1 MGFDLMSGLMA
12 GANFGQGYMQG
23 QQQAQDRAMQQQFQ
37 NLALQNNQLVY
48 NQNLQN
54 QQRQQAMSDFM
65 MQNFQTQDTK
75 QAAPPPPVDMSQVG
89 KADPMQ
95 GQIADAYKM
104 ANFAKSTGDVSGY
117 AQWTTQAANLQNAY
131 AQAKDKQAGADLT
144 ESKRQAA
151 HYSEMAQAAFS
162 YDKGPLGLES
172 WKQQVVQNPN
182 SSPEEKQNVLRIRYT
197 PDWQSVVSRG
207 AMTAAQRA
215 QDQVRQTELGLKERN
230 VNSEIANR
238 EARFAEEKR
247 KNNWEM
253 NKPPGREKSGQD
265 TKAVTSAQLSH
276 DATIVAQTLYGDSAQ
291 AELTNRNNPLLN
303 GPKAKEGKGEGGFSP
318 DPNTYGMN
326 VISNETN
333 KLMQQIPGLSR
344 EEAVA
349 RATRMAEQS
358 GLIHVTPATKEIPGR
373 HFFDP
378 STPAKPSET
387 KVTQLG
393 SKTAPRPLTAEML
406 KSGNAM
412 PGWYTTSK
420 GVHYWTGSGWND
432 SKG

>member
-1 MGFDLMSGLMA
+1 MGFNLLSGLMA
-12 GANFGQGYMQG
+12 GANFGTGYYNG
-23 QQQAQDRAMQQQFQ
+23 QQTAIQ
-37 NLALQNNQLVY
+37 NNLQNQMGQLALQNNQLVY
-48 NQNLQN
+48 NQNLQK

-131 AQAKDKQAGADLT
+131 AQAKDRQATADLT

-151 HYSEMAQAAFS
+151 HYADMAQAASF
-162 YDKGPLGLES
+162 YDASPLGLES
-172 WKQQVVQNPN
+172 WKQHVIQDPN
-182 SSPEEKQNVLRIRYT
+182 SSPTEKQNVLRIRYT
-197 PDWQSVVSRG
+197 PDWQSVVSQG
-207 AMTAAQRA
+207 AMTASQKAQE
-215 QDQVRQTELGLKERN
+215 QVRQAELELRERN

-238 EARFAEEKR
+238 EARLAEEKR

-253 NKPPGREKSGQD
+253 NKPPGRGKSGQD
-265 TKAVTSAQLSH
+265 TKAVTNAQLSH

-291 AELTNRNNPLLN
+291 AELANRNNPLLN
-303 GPKAKEGKGEGGFSP
+303 GPKAKEGKGEGGFSS

-326 VISNETN
+326 IISSEAD
-333 KLMQQIPGLSR
+333 KLIRQSPGLSR
-344 EEAVA
+344 PEAVI

-358 GLIHVTPATKEIPGR
+358 GLIHVTPGTKEIPGR

-393 SKTAPRPLTAEML
+393 SKTSPRPLTAEMI